1 MQLQS
6 EMEALTKAGVQV
18 VGISY
23 DGTATLAR
31 FTDKAKLTFPL
42 LSEPNAA
49 TINAYHIRNEE
60 ADKDKRS
67 RGVPHP
73 GTFLIDQSGV
83 IRAKLGYEGYRKRYK
98 SSVSL
103 GAVAALQ
110 E

>member
-1 MQLQS
+1 M
-6 EMEALTKAGVQV
+6 QV

-42 LSEPNAA
+42 LSDPNAA
-49 TINAYHIRNEE
+49 TIDAYHIRNEE

-83 IRAKLGYEGYRKRYK
+83 IRAKLGYKGYRERHKC
-98 SSVSL
+98 SAL
-103 GAVAALQ
+103 LEAVATLQ
-110 E
+110 K